1 MAEEVHKPALNVP
14 RAMVWSV
21 PIGWLMGVVFILPI
35 TFTLPDV
42 AELLQGDCLSRWPT
56 PTMISE
62 EASIDRARTQCRPY
76 SPSLFYSPWS
86 WARRE
91 AGSEW

>member
-42 AELLQGDCLSRWPT
+42 AELLQGD
-56 PTMISE
+56 
-62 EASIDRARTQCRPY
+62 
-76 SPSLFYSPWS
+76 
-86 WARRE
+86 
-91 AGSEW
+91 